1 MKQIYNR
8 PDYNPQQMT
17 KLKLEQ
23 RREAENNLSQLS
35 KVGTHNIINYDQV
48 YDPRPTH
55 HLQLPFQPAKDP
67 AEIARAAEVDLV
79 HPGPAATGVPRERVQ
94 QMLDP
99 TGASHHMEIDD
110 SNGSSVDMAT
120 QRRIDQIVR
129 VEHTNNAIHHVSE
142 RN

>member
-1 MKQIYNR
+1 
-8 PDYNPQQMT
+8 MT

-55 HLQLPFQPAKDP
+55 HVQLPFQPAKDP
-67 AEIARAAEVDLV
+67 VEIARTAEVEPV
-79 HPGPAATGVPRERVQ
+79 RPGPAATGVPRERLQ
-94 QMLDP
+94 QLLDP
-99 TGASHHMEIDD
+99 TGATQHMDHDD
-110 SNGSSVDMAT
+110 SNGPTVDMAT

-129 VEHTNNAIHHVSE
+129 IEHSNNSIHHVSE